1 MNNNISEEV
10 FYEEYKPIKNHYDP
24 NAAFDGH
31 MFETYGEEVAF
42 VVEQSRVSNK
52 VWTIIES
59 EGKMYICA
67 GFRYVNRVGYM
78 ITEKSW
84 NSSEIEVALDDGEI
98 DMDEAI
104 YTIEEALKGYIE
116 DSLSH
121 EEYADEVSLIQE
133 SWYKIRDKLLNT
145 D

>member
-1 MNNNISEEV
+1 MSNNITEEV

-24 NAAFDGH
+24 NASFDGH

-67 GFRYVNRVGYM
+67 GFRYVNRIGYL

-84 NSSEIEVALDDGEI
+84 SSSEIEIALDEDELTLS
-98 DMDEAI
+98 EAI
-104 YTIEEALKGYIE
+104 EYVEDALKCYVE
-116 DSLSH
+116 DCLDATVDDLETLEH
-121 EEYADEVSLIQE
+121 CWNLIKSRAE
-133 SWYKIRDKLLNT
+133 
-145 D
+145 